1 MDSNNAIEIELMSG
15 RRSRKKEVV
24 QIDADWLL
32 GKSVNPSSRDFSWFR
47 RIVVSLICIVA
58 AVWSWPYASQ
68 QWLKW
73 EWQQQLADTSGKQS
87 EDVLPIL
94 LALNELGSIGNAE
107 IVEQMASAD
116 YDKRSMAFHL
126 LEQRIKQW
134 RQKTPSSASEIISLV
149 DALGSERIRSP
160 ESLLL
165 RGQLAAQ
172 LQPILNDFP
181 GASKLLASVDAMI
194 IRGERSGMPND
205 TAARSTIPLVKSTA
219 MAATIRINDNGPIAV
234 DSIDPPNLNKVQSLP
249 PTVVNKVRGSGPV
262 LTSMR
267 TLTDQAT
274 STSIAQLPNLSISIP
289 RTVSKAVIVQAPLD
303 SIETTDASA
312 ASIESTAHDSPE
324 LTVINGIEKRN
335 LEGLLPLLTS
345 AQTRIVQQALIEL
358 GRRGMTTSQLEIAM
372 TLAQGD
378 VEQRLKALET
388 IAKDPNFDAI
398 PWLAWMAGGADR
410 TVRLRA
416 IVLLGSMTDPDAL
429 RKLRI
434 LKSREPD
441 GAIADKISQVLL
453 ASGTAASSIR

>member
-1 MDSNNAIEIELMSG
+1 MSSYNAIEIELMSG
-15 RRSRKKEVV
+15 RRIRKKEIV

-32 GKSVNPSSRDFSWFR
+32 GKSSKPSSRDFSWFP
-47 RIVVSLICIVA
+47 RILVCLICILA

-68 QWLKW
+68 QWLKR
-73 EWQQQLADTSGKQS
+73 EWQQQLADNSNKQS

-94 LALNELGSIGNAE
+94 LALNELGPIGNAE
-107 IVEQMASAD
+107 IVEQIASTD
-116 YDKRSMAFHL
+116 YGKRSMAFRL
-126 LEQRIKQW
+126 LEQQIATW

-149 DALGSERIRSP
+149 DALGSERFRSP

-172 LQPILNDFP
+172 LLPILNDVP
-181 GASKLLASVDAMI
+181 DASKLQASVDAMI
-194 IRGERSGMPND
+194 TRGERSEIPNA
-205 TAARSTIPLVKSTA
+205 TAKSST
-219 MAATIRINDNGPIAV
+219 MATTIRINDSGPMAA
-234 DSIDPPNLNKVQSLP
+234 D
-249 PTVVNKVRGSGPV
+249 PTVPLGSYRLQSPPPSVENKLRESGPV

-267 TLTDQAT
+267 TLSDQSA
-274 STSIAQLPNLSISIP
+274 STSIAQLPNLNISIP
-289 RTVSKAVIVQAPLD
+289 RTVSKAVMVQTP
-303 SIETTDASA
+303 SVSFETPIAFA
-312 ASIESTAHDSPE
+312 ANIESELRDSPE
-324 LTVINGIEKRN
+324 LTLINGIEKRN

-345 AQTRIVQQALIEL
+345 AQTRIVQQAMIEL

-378 VEQRLKALET
+378 VEQRLKALEA
-388 IAKDPNFDAI
+388 IAKDPDFDAI

-416 IVLLGSMTDPDAL
+416 VVLLGSMTNPDAI

-441 GAIADKISQVLL
+441 GAVAEKISQVLL
-453 ASGTAASSIR
+453 ASGTASNSIR

>member
-1 MDSNNAIEIELMSG
+1 MSG

-32 GKSVNPSSRDFSWFR
+32 GKSINPSARDFSWFR
-47 RIVVSLICIVA
+47 RIFVCLICILA

-73 EWQQQLADTSGKQS
+73 EWQQQLADTAGKKS

-107 IVEQMASAD
+107 IVEQMASTD
-116 YDKRSMAFHL
+116 YGKRSMAFHL
-126 LEQRIKQW
+126 LEQRITQW
-134 RQKTPSSASEIISLV
+134 RQKAPSSASEMISLV
-149 DALGSERIRSP
+149 DALGSERIQSP

-172 LQPILNDFP
+172 LQPILNDVP
-181 GASKLLASVDAMI
+181 GASKLQASVDAMI
-194 IRGERSGMPND
+194 IRGERSGMPNN
-205 TAARSTIPLVKSTA
+205 TAASSTIPLVKSKTTP
-219 MAATIRINDNGPIAV
+219 ATIRINDNGPIAV
-234 DSIDPPNLNKVQSLP
+234 DSIDPPNLHKVQSLP
-249 PTVVNKVRGSGPV
+249 PTVESKVRGSGPV

-274 STSIAQLPNLSISIP
+274 STSIAQLPNLNISIP
-289 RTVSKAVIVQAPLD
+289 RTVSKAMIVQARSD
-303 SIETTDASA
+303 SIETTVASA
-312 ASIESTAHDSPE
+312 ASIELTAHDSPE

-345 AQTRIVQQALIEL
+345 AQTRIVQQAMIEL

-388 IAKDPNFDAI
+388 IAKDPNLDAI

-416 IVLLGSMTDPDAL
+416 IVLLGSMTNPDAL

-453 ASGTAASSIR
+453 ASGTASSSIR